1 MNRTAVALA
10 AALTVSAA
18 CASAETA
25 FEMAFRKGTLDS
37 FEAGDRLEYAST
49 VVTPAEGEA
58 AEASTVSVEVGDD
71 GSAALELHRDG
82 ALQVLGSFDAGVGNP
97 LAMYFLERTIR
108 SLSEGTGGSGFYLRN
123 RIKDALRAP
132 EDVRK
137 VRVDWQGRTLSATE
151 IVLAPFTGDPNLDR
165 MGPYGDLEIRLVVGE
180 GVPGWYHSLRA
191 DAGEG
196 AFASSL
202 TLSEVEE

>member
-1 MNRTAVALA
+1 MNRTAAALA

-37 FEAGDRLEYAST
+37 FEAGDRLDYAST
-49 VVTPAEGEA
+49 VVTPAGDG
-58 AEASTVSVEVGDD
+58 AEASSVSVEVGDD
-71 GSAALELHRDG
+71 GRAALEQYREG
-82 ALQVLGSFDAGVGNP
+82 ASQVLGSFDAGVGNP

-108 SLSEGTGGSGFYLRN
+108 SVSEATGGSGFYLRN

-132 EDVRK
+132 EDVRE
-137 VRVDWQGRTLSATE
+137 VEVDWHGRTVSATE
-151 IVLAPFTGDPNLDR
+151 IVLAPFTGDPNLAR

-180 GVPGWYHSLRA
+180 GVPGWYHTLRA
-191 DAGEG
+191 DAGQG

-202 TLSEVEE
+202 TLSEVVE